1 MPRVDAIWHDA
12 TFQRHL
18 QRLAELERDRVY
30 CRHGLT
36 HLLDVARIMWIRCL
50 EEQLGLD
57 RELVYATALLHD
69 IGKDE
74 QYETG
79 IPHDVVGARV
89 AREVLEALPARLN
102 FSAAEVDEI
111 CAAIA
116 GHRRLREGA
125 RPLERLLFGADK
137 ASRACYACAAAD
149 TCNWSDDKKNL
160 AIRM

>member
-1 MPRVDAIWHDA
+1 MPRIDAIWHDA
-12 TFQRHL
+12 IYQRHL
-18 QRLAELERDRVY
+18 RRLAEFERERVY
-30 CRHGLT
+30 CRHNLT
-36 HLLDVARIMWIRCL
+36 HLLDVARIMWMRCL
-50 EEQLGLD
+50 EGRLDLG
-57 RELVYATALLHD
+57 RELVYAAALLHD

-74 QYETG
+74 QCETG

-89 AREVLEALPARLN
+89 AREVLEALPAELS

-125 RPLERLLFGADK
+125 HPLERLLFEADK
-137 ASRACYACAAAD
+137 ASRACYACAAAE

-160 AIRM
+160 AIRV